1 MSLQNT
7 YLGNCLLLTTKTTT
21 LSTYARY
28 LIGNLPNIG
37 ICNALSANGTTT
49 LFYKTYDYLAIYSIC
64 IQRNVYQVHFI
75 IYTIKMDIIFNKVQ
89 LPDAIKSMINAY
101 LGGATYWEAR
111 KQLTVYKRKID
122 IFSSDWWKEWH
133 SYLNCYQHDDTLTC
147 RDMNDL
153 INVTKMPSRFSW
165 IFAEEDK
172 EVALLM
178 KLYKASVDNRTLLHM
193 LNMNLDM
200 MYYHWKSHV
209 EYYKTIVF

>member
-1 MSLQNT
+1 MQCT
-7 YLGNCLLLTTKTTT
+7 
-21 LSTYARY
+21 
-28 LIGNLPNIG
+28 
-37 ICNALSANGTTT
+37 ICKWNHHS
-49 LFYKTYDYLAIYSIC
+49 FYKTYDYLAFYSIC

-153 INVTKMPSRFSW
+153 INVTKVPSRFSW
-165 IFAEEDK
+165 IFAEENK